1 MGLIDADELLDLIK
15 DQKEKETGAYT
26 KGINKGLS
34 IVKSI
39 ICDEAQTP
47 TAYDVDAVVKQLEE
61 LNKYNL
67 NLADCMLDIQSHGLN
82 RHFICLE
89 DAIEIVKGGGVDNA

>member
-1 MGLIDADELLDLIK
+1 MRIIDADKILERLQEWNTSD
-15 DQKEKETGAYT
+15 DM
-26 KGINKGLS
+26 NKTLYRFTFNR
-34 IVKSI
+34 IM
-39 ICDEAQTP
+39 EQP
-47 TAYDVDAVVKQLEE
+47 TAYDVDKVVERLKE

-89 DAIEIVKGGGVDNA
+89 DAIEIVKAGGIDETNS